1 MKLRLLVCGALTMTL
16 AACGSSV
23 KLDETPAQ
31 IENRG
36 GNQASGTVPGT
47 ASTTGV
53 NGRNVA
59 ESTTDAAQNQ
69 AGAGPDPLD
78 EPNSLLSQRTI
89 FFDYDSFTIRDEF
102 RAVVEAHAAYLTAN
116 PNRNVVLQGNT
127 DERGAREYN
136 LALGQKRAEAV
147 RRALA
152 VLGVTDRQVEA
163 VSFGEERPRNFGQ
176 SEAAYAENRR
186 VDIVYK

>member
-1 MKLRLLVCGALTMTL
+1 MKLRLLVCSALTLTL

-36 GNQASGTVPGT
+36 TQAGGTVPGT

-53 NGRNVA
+53 GGRNVA
-59 ESTTDAAQNQ
+59 ESTTDAAQNG
-69 AGAGPDPLD
+69 ASAGPDPLD

-102 RAVVEAHAAYLTAN
+102 RAVVEAHASYLTAN
-116 PNRNVVLQGNT
+116 PNRTVVLQGNT

-163 VSFGEERPRNFGQ
+163 VSFGEERPRNFGS

>member
-1 MKLRLLVCGALTMTL
+1 MKLRLLACSVLTLAL

-23 KLDETPAQ
+23 KLDESPAQ

-36 GNQASGTVPGT
+36 NAARGGT
-47 ASTTGV
+47 AGGATTSGIG
-53 NGRNVA
+53 GRNVA
-59 ESTTDAAQNQ
+59 ESTTDAA
-69 AGAGPDPLD
+69 AGTSVTGPDPLE

-102 RAVVEAHAAYLTAN
+102 RAVVEAHAQYLTAN
-116 PNRNVVLQGNT
+116 PGRSVVLQGNT

-152 VLGVTDRQVEA
+152 VLGVTDQQAEA

-176 SEAAYAENRR
+176 SEAAFAENRR